1 MIDYKVAT
9 ALWSYFHQEVES
21 ISLPFEYGFTLGH
34 VLTNSCGERNIV
46 LVLSLGLLKYL
57 THPHSLKT

>member
-21 ISLPFEYGFTLGH
+21 ISLPLEFGFTLGH
-34 VLTNSCGERNIV
+34 VVTKNHGESDVV
-46 LVLSLGLLKYL
+46 LVPSIGLLKAL
-57 THPHSLKT
+57 T